1 MTFVRTHHVCPAPH
15 QVPSLREKQ
24 RKNPTKEKSKRA
36 AAPTWGGHWPSGR
49 PAPGPHGGRLAG
61 PAPGPHG
68 GRLAGPAPGPH
79 GGRLA
84 YGLRAA
90 RLRTPLPTL
99 VCSKTWPRNGVPG
112 AEQHTRLC
120 GGPGPILVPSWT
132 LGPWVQ
138 RQKPSSDLPPGR
150 PLTGRRSRGRVE
162 PGSRERG
169 AAWPSD
175 QSVLGGHAHRQPR
188 AFPGR
193 PGPTSSRPP
202 CKSRRLS

>member
-1 MTFVRTHHVCPAPH
+1 MSDICADTPRLPSSSPGPFPSRKAEEKPDKGEEQEGSCPHLGRTLAV
-15 QVPSLREKQ
+15 
-24 RKNPTKEKSKRA
+24 
-36 AAPTWGGHWPSGR
+36 WPPRPRTPPGATGR
-49 PAPGPHGGRLAG
+49 PVPGPHE
-61 PAPGPHG
+61 
-68 GRLAGPAPGPH
+68 
-79 GGRLA
+79 GRLA

-193 PGPTSSRPP
+193 LGPTSSRPP

>member
-49 PAPGPHGGRLAG
+49 
-61 PAPGPHG
+61 
-68 GRLAGPAPGPH
+68 PAPGPH

-150 PLTGRRSRGRVE
+150 PLTGRRSRGRME

-193 PGPTSSRPP
+193 LGPTSSRPP